1 MITTLRHHFH
11 PIVVIPFFALLLALF
26 ACKKEMPVTPAP
38 GPATFY
44 PMPQGNA
51 PYDEIIFN
59 WYKRY
64 GSYILYKYE
73 ERDYRYGLT
82 GYYTYVARPIEPEML
97 PAAVDL
103 LGEYWFGFYSD
114 SFLKKYLPFKILLA
128 DRAWDEDSEDTVY
141 NAFEVPIRGHDFL
154 LLPKL
159 DRSILKMTPAERN
172 TFKIDLNMAFAYW
185 LIFSTNGEFM
195 KDLPVDFFNSS
206 PYHRTD
212 ITSANKYDYGFLLSP
227 GFQQAPTPQYD
238 LLSYLTLIFT
248 YRKAD
253 IETIFFNRQTD
264 KNGLVRKK
272 YMLLATY
279 FKDKYGMNIQA
290 IGDKRN

>member
-1 MITTLRHHFH
+1 MISTLRRYFH
-11 PIVVIPFFALLLALF
+11 PIVIVPLLLLCLSLF
-26 ACKKEMPVTPAP
+26 SCKKEHLPTPAP

-51 PYDEIIFN
+51 PYDQIIFN
-59 WYKRY
+59 WYQRY
-64 GSYILYKYE
+64 GSYVLYKYE

-82 GYYTYVARPIEPEML
+82 GYYTYVARPIEENVL
-97 PAAVDL
+97 PTAVDL
-103 LGEYWFGFYSD
+103 LNEYWFGFYSD
-114 SFLKKYLPFKILLA
+114 AFLKKYLPFKILLA
-128 DRAWDEDSEDTVY
+128 DRAWDEDTEDTLY
-141 NAFEVPIRGHDFL
+141 SAFEIPIRGHDFL

-159 DRSILKMTPAERN
+159 DRSILKMTNAQRN
-172 TFKIDLNMAFAYW
+172 EFKINLNMAFANW
-185 LIFSTNGEFM
+185 LIFATNGEYM
-195 KDLPVDFFNSS
+195 RDLPVEFFNIS

-227 GFQQAPTPQYD
+227 GFQQAPSPQYD
-238 LLSYLTLIFT
+238 LLSYMTLIFT

-253 IETIFFNRQTD
+253 IETIFFNKQLDR
-264 KNGLVRKK
+264 NGLVRKK
-272 YMLLATY
+272 YTLLVTY